1 MNNTT
6 NKTARKAANRSTS
19 KAAGKTG
26 RVSAQHRTGK
36 RRTRTHRE
44 RIERRRRIVAI
55 GTLLALLLGVLA
67 QVIGASGALAHAGV
81 VTISPANGSV
91 STKPP
96 KTVSISFNE
105 GVETSAG
112 RIQLI
117 DNNAKIVAPRLS
129 TNADK
134 STFTLTP
141 SKPLLRGM
149 YALRW
154 SVTSADG
161 HMVTGASTFAVGRNK
176 TSGKPVNITA
186 LGRNGASVTLGTT
199 NGIGSKTFTFP
210 ATSAKIVG
218 LELRH
223 KRLGATLELPVVNGK
238 ASGILPF
245 AGEWTLTAIER
256 VSTYTE
262 ERYTTKITLK

>member
-1 MNNTT
+1 
-6 NKTARKAANRSTS
+6 
-19 KAAGKTG
+19 
-26 RVSAQHRTGK
+26 
-36 RRTRTHRE
+36 
-44 RIERRRRIVAI
+44 
-55 GTLLALLLGVLA
+55 
-67 QVIGASGALAHAGV
+67 
-81 VTISPANGSV
+81 
-91 STKPP
+91 
-96 KTVSISFNE
+96 
-105 GVETSAG
+105 
-112 RIQLI
+112 
-117 DNNAKIVAPRLS
+117 
-129 TNADK
+129 
-134 STFTLTP
+134 
-141 SKPLLRGM
+141 M

-161 HMVTGASTFAVGRNK
+161 HMVTGASTFAV
-176 TSGKPVNITA
+176 
-186 LGRNGASVTLGTT
+186 GRNGASVTLGTT